1 MLLGIFVHH
10 KHFRHHPIAR
20 WLANASLVMLCLVH
34 ILRPTVAVAQAA
46 DQEALENIERL
57 LEAAL
62 TEGDEDARQELA
74 KQVLLEFG
82 SSQA

>member
-1 MLLGIFVHH
+1 M
-10 KHFRHHPIAR
+10 
-20 WLANASLVMLCLVH
+20 
-34 ILRPTVAVAQAA
+34 AQAA